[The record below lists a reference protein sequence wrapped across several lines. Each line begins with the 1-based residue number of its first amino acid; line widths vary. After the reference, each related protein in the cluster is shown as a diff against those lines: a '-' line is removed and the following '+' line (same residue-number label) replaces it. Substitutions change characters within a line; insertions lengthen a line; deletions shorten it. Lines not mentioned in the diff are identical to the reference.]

1 MCSNVN
7 IFFIDNPILCDAALG
22 EIKTAMQV
30 NRTIIFGVSYNC
42 APLSEQPT
50 TSKPNRF
57 LGYIPKTASTPPT
70 QPAVISQDISKT
82 QPLEEAPDNQVQ
94 VNPFLE
100 PNYQSLPLA
109 INEPEQPQ
117 RLEEERTSNLGE
129 NLTNDPQEFIQKTAE
144 THHFYNS
151 NENTPRPKGEP
162 NQLIQE
168 KEPKPLTPKQP
179 VGQQED
185 IQLKQSDQPSPTSKP
200 PTGEESESMQGDEPA
215 RHLKDPES
223 QESQLSKMASQ
234 IEILRTQLQQLA
246 DQNQLLAKNLSSII
260 SNSSQS
266 KEHDRNT
273 RRPLDDDYG
282 SRGP

>member
-1 MCSNVN
+1 MQ
-7 IFFIDNPILCDAALG
+7 IHHLTDNPILCDAALG

-30 NRTIIFGVSYNC
+30 NRTIIFGVSYDC

-70 QPAVISQDISKT
+70 QPAAISEDISKT
-82 QPLEEAPDNQVQ
+82 QPQEEAPDNQVQ

-100 PNYQSLPLA
+100 RNYQSLPLA

-117 RLEEERTSNLGE
+117 RLEEERTSSLGE
-129 NLTNDPQEFIQKTAE
+129 NLTNDPQEFIQKTVE
-144 THHFYNS
+144 TQNPS
-151 NENTPRPKGEP
+151 NTNENSQRTNEEP
-162 NQLIQE
+162 NQLTQE
-168 KEPKPLTPKQP
+168 QEPKPLTPKQP
-179 VGQQED
+179 VVDQQEE

-200 PTGEESESMQGDEPA
+200 STEEESESMQGDEPA
-215 RHLKDPES
+215 RHLKDPEG

-246 DQNQLLAKNLSSII
+246 DQNQLLAKNLSQIMN
-260 SNSSQS
+260 NSSQS